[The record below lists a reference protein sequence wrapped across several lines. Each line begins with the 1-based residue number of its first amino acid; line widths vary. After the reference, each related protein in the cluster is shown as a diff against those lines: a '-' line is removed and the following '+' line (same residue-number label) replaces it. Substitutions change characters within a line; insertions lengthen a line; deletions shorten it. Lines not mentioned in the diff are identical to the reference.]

1 MTYEI
6 KEVNESKFEILNN
19 GKLIDTYSTYQMAA
33 VAMSQHQFYSNKRFA
48 DTTAKNLNFI
58 NNYDGINHASR

>member
-6 KEVNESKFEILNN
+6 KEVNESKFELLKN
-19 GKLIDTYSTYQMAA
+19 GKLIDTYTNYKMAA
-33 VAMSQHQFYSNKRFA
+33 VAMSQHKFYSNKRFA

>member
-6 KEVNESKFEILNN
+6 KEVNENKFEILNN

-58 NNYDGINHASR
+58 NNYDGINNASR

>member
-6 KEVNESKFEILNN
+6 KEVNDERFELFVN
-19 GKLIDTYSTYQMAA
+19 GKYSDNFTTYKQAA
-33 VAMSQHQFYSNKRFA
+33 ITIATIQFYSNKRFA